1 MYLILILLSRVVNI
15 VSTQISTLTFRHSKN
30 YITYMYEIMFF
41 IINTVEIMPMTL
53 ENNIYDII
61 HINFSSVL

>member
-1 MYLILILLSRVVNI
+1 
-15 VSTQISTLTFRHSKN
+15 
-30 YITYMYEIMFF
+30 MYEIMFF